1 MILEGL
7 RNFGG
12 GGLKPPPSV
21 RHWLDCHE
29 QGNGHKICV
38 VEDSSLVLCY
48 VVSISKQL
56 LMFQINVEALIVIV
70 TLYQS
75 RCSLKKSPWTAAS

>member
-1 MILEGL
+1 
-7 RNFGG
+7 
-12 GGLKPPPSV
+12 V
-21 RHWLDCHE
+21 LDCHE

-38 VEDSSLVLCY
+38 LEDSGLVVCY

-56 LMFQINVEALIVIV
+56 LMLQSNIEALIVII

-75 RCSLKKSPWTAAS
+75 RHSQKRVLGLLHPEYEGKMIL